1 MAYVR
6 DTWKRLNPETGKK
19 VRSARWG
26 RGKRWQAVWTEN
38 GREVTQAFSSYDA
51 AEAFLARTSVS
62 KEDGTYVARANRG
75 VTVSE
80 MWAVWFA
87 TKAGKSKPTREGY
100 AAAWKHI
107 ERRWGRTACS
117 EISRAE
123 VAAWLPSLRS
133 RIKDADGQPRTL
145 GESSARKV
153 MIVFHG
159 ILEVA
164 VEERVIASN
173 PLRMKDAPQ
182 QKASERRYLA
192 VAEVDRLRDAMP
204 GPAEQLVVDVLV
216 RTGVRPGEAFGLRV
230 GDLDAARG
238 RLRISRD
245 VDASGNVDETKT
257 RRHRDVPVGGDL
269 LLDLEDVAEGRD
281 RNEPLL
287 RDGRG
292 RGWTRDI
299 WRPVWE
305 SVSATVGLSKE
316 FTTYEL
322 RHTAASLAI
331 HSGANVKTVQRMLGH
346 QSAAMTLDIY
356 GHLFDDELDM
366 LPAAMDEHMRAER
379 ARFAARRDRA
389 ERRGLRVVATERTPS
404 RDA

>member
-6 DTWKRLNPETGKK
+6 DTWKRLSPETGKK
-19 VRSARWG
+19 VQTARWG
-26 RGKRWQAVWTEN
+26 KGKRWQAVWTEH
-38 GREVTQAFSSYDA
+38 GREVTQAFASHDA

-62 KEDGTYVARANRG
+62 KEDGTYVSRANRG
-75 VTVSE
+75 VTVAE

-100 AAAWKHI
+100 QAAWKHI
-107 ERRWGRTACS
+107 ERRWGSTACS

-123 VAAWLPSLRS
+123 VAAWLPTLRS
-133 RIKDADGQPRTL
+133 RIKGVDGQPRPL

-159 ILEVA
+159 VLEVA

-182 QKASERRYLA
+182 QKASERRYLT
-192 VAEVDRLRDAMP
+192 VAEVDRLREAMP
-204 GPAEQLVVDVLV
+204 GPGEQLVIDVLV
-216 RTGVRPGEAFGLRV
+216 RTGIRPGEAFGLRV
-230 GDLDAARG
+230 GDLDPARG

-257 RRHRDVPVGGDL
+257 RRHRDTPVGGDL
-269 LLDLEDVAEGRD
+269 LLDLEDAAEGRD
-281 RNEPLL
+281 RGEPLL
-287 RDGRG
+287 RDGLG
-292 RGWTRDI
+292 RGWTRDT
-299 WRPVWE
+299 WRPVWAAA
-305 SVSATVGLSKE
+305 SVKAGLSSE

-346 QSAAMTLDIY
+346 RSAAMTLDIY
-356 GHLFDDELDM
+356 GHLWDDELDM

-379 ARFAARRDRA
+379 ARFAARRGRA
-389 ERRGLRVVATERTPS
+389 ERRGLRMVPTEHTPS
-404 RDA
+404 MEA

>member
-6 DTWKRLNPETGKK
+6 DTWKRLNAETGKK
-19 VRSARWG
+19 VHSARWG
-26 RGKRWQAVWTEN
+26 KGKRWQAVWTEH
-38 GREVTQAFSSYDA
+38 GREVTQAFASHDA

-62 KEDGTYVARANRG
+62 KEDGTYVSRANRG
-75 VTVSE
+75 VTVAE

-100 AAAWKHI
+100 QAAWKHI
-107 ERRWGRTACS
+107 ERRWGSTACS

-123 VAAWLPSLRS
+123 VAAWLPTLRS
-133 RIKDADGQPRTL
+133 RIKGADGQPRPL

-159 ILEVA
+159 VLEVA

-182 QKASERRYLA
+182 QKASERRYLT
-192 VAEVDRLRDAMP
+192 VSEVDRLREAMP
-204 GPAEQLVVDVLV
+204 GPGEQLVIDVLV
-216 RTGVRPGEAFGLRV
+216 RTGIRPGEAFGLRV
-230 GDLDAARG
+230 GDLDPARG

-257 RRHRDVPVGGDL
+257 RRHRDTPVGGDL
-269 LLDLEDVAEGRD
+269 LLDLEDAAEGRD
-281 RNEPLL
+281 RGEPLL
-287 RDGRG
+287 LDGLG
-292 RGWTRDI
+292 RGWTRDT
-299 WRPVWE
+299 WRPVWAAA
-305 SVSATVGLSKE
+305 SVKAGLSSE

-346 QSAAMTLDIY
+346 RSAAMTLDIY
-356 GHLFDDELDM
+356 GHLWDDELDM

-379 ARFAARRDRA
+379 ARFAARRDRT
-389 ERRGLRVVATERTPS
+389 ERRGLRMVPTEHTPS
-404 RDA
+404 MEA